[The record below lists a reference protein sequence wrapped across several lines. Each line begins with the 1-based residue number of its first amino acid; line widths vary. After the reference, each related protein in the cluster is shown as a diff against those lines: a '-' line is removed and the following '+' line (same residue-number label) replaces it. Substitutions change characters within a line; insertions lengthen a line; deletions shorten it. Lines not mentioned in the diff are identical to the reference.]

1 MASEKFRYRGVER
14 RWIIPMPAVSRAT
27 YYSWPI
33 NAASSTHCVKRQ
45 RIAARVPYA
54 AQQQNRN
61 LKPCFFI
68 ASRDRPAYALA
79 MRYFGRLR
87 GTSEHRAT
95 IANRSLL
102 THSRRWRFALIAAA
116 RIVVDALKSHSRAQ
130 H

>member
-14 RWIIPMPAVSRAT
+14 RWIIPVPAVSRAT

-68 ASRDRPAYALA
+68 ASRDRSAYALA
-79 MRYFGRLR
+79 MRDTAGARQRLP
-87 GTSEHRAT
+87 
-95 IANRSLL
+95 
-102 THSRRWRFALIAAA
+102 RRQGWA
-116 RIVVDALKSHSRAQ
+116 
-130 H
+130 